1 MHLWTDTAESSWDKQ
16 LSTKVSRLSCLHVT
30 EAEGASFSCC
40 KITRGGSRNSERGG
54 RAPFPLA
61 SYINTFYFSENSM
74 KILQNFKTKGWPGP
88 LRSTAK
94 SALDYKQMKLTRHN
108 HCHLLYA
115 YLNSLGTECG
125 HCACTKIWFYDRML
139 RIQKMQGD

>member
-1 MHLWTDTAESSWDKQ
+1 MHLWTDTAESNWDKQ

-30 EAEGASFSCC
+30 EAEDASFSCC

-61 SYINTFYFSENSM
+61 SYYKYFLFFREFYENTTKF
-74 KILQNFKTKGWPGP
+74 QNKGVAGAWPTP
-88 LRSTAK
+88 K

-108 HCHLLYA
+108 HCHLLYT
-115 YLNSLGTECG
+115 YLNSLGTVCSY
-125 HCACTKIWFYDRML
+125 CACTKLWFYDRTS
-139 RIQKMQGD
+139 RIQKMRRD